1 MNSARNSAKRLGEG
15 MQYLSIEGCCSRT
28 QTIVESDDEPLSEV
42 KKKIELEH
50 LIEEELQAEAAQG
63 ASTSY

>member
-1 MNSARNSAKRLGEG
+1 